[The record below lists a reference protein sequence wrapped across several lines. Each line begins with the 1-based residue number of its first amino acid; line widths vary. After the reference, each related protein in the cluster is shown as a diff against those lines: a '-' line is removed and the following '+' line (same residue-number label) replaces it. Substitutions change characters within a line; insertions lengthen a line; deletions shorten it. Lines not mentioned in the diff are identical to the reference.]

1 MRAVKPGNSC
11 KDFPRTAH
19 PNGTWCKK
27 IKGRLSHFGGW
38 ADPDAALAKYR
49 HDVDDIQAGRERSP
63 MADEG
68 QMTLKELSL
77 EFLDTKEKLTQLKT
91 LSRRRPFDYARLFER
106 V

>member
-1 MRAVKPGNSC
+1 MRAVKPGKPS

-49 HDVDDIQAGRERSP
+49 HDVDDIQAGREPSS

-68 QMTLKELSL
+68 PMTLKELCL
-77 EFLDTKEKLTQLKT
+77 EFLDTKEKLTQLKK
-91 LSRRRPFDYARLFER
+91 LSRRRLFDYARLCEW